1 MSRKPGHASPLFYGW
16 WIVVGGFLIQA
27 LNGGLLFHAFS
38 AYILPLQAAFGWN
51 RTQATTAFAMARAE
65 SGILGPIQGWLIDRY
80 GPRTIMRIGN
90 TLFGLGFILF
100 SRMDSLLTFYASF
113 AVLALGSS
121 LGGFMPIATTVTN
134 WFVRRRSAALGIM
147 LSGMGVGGL
156 MIPGLV
162 WFLSRYGWR
171 ATALMSG
178 ILVLVIGLPATQLMR
193 RRPEDHG
200 LLPDGE
206 QAATSRDPVAASD
219 RSRPSNPAEPD
230 FTARQALRTSAFW
243 LLALVHASALLIVG
257 SVLVHQIPH
266 MVEGIGLSQ
275 ERAASI
281 VAMLVVVTMS
291 GQLVGGYLGDRLNK
305 RLCIFAAMW
314 LHAIGLIIFAY
325 ATSATGV
332 MVFAVVHGVAWGTRG
347 TLINAIRA
355 DYFGRA
361 AYATIMG
368 YNSLLV
374 MVGMSI
380 GQIFSA
386 LIRDLSGSYRS
397 AFLVLAGIA
406 AVSSIAALLAR
417 PPVVPAASGDTHG
430 SGRCLTR

>member
-230 FTARQALRTSAFW
+230 FT
-243 LLALVHASALLIVG
+243 
-257 SVLVHQIPH
+257 
-266 MVEGIGLSQ
+266 
-275 ERAASI
+275 
-281 VAMLVVVTMS
+281 VT
-291 GQLVGGYLGDRLNK
+291 
-305 RLCIFAAMW
+305 
-314 LHAIGLIIFAY
+314 
-325 ATSATGV
+325 
-332 MVFAVVHGVAWGTRG
+332 
-347 TLINAIRA
+347 
-355 DYFGRA
+355 
-361 AYATIMG
+361 
-368 YNSLLV
+368 
-374 MVGMSI
+374 
-380 GQIFSA
+380 
-386 LIRDLSGSYRS
+386 
-397 AFLVLAGIA
+397 
-406 AVSSIAALLAR
+406 
-417 PPVVPAASGDTHG
+417 ASGNGVDLATTLPPR
-430 SGRCLTR
+430 SVSLWELDRV